1 MISFF
6 FPAESRKT
14 GSQTGLEFKRVPCR
28 SGALS
33 GGFFYA
39 TKLFKEAMIRT
50 LTEDYLRVLSQ
61 IAENPQ
67 LELSRIECHKPAAG
81 AKSAVDTIEFA
92 F

>member
-1 MISFF
+1 M
-6 FPAESRKT
+6 
-14 GSQTGLEFKRVPCR
+14 
-28 SGALS
+28 
-33 GGFFYA
+33 
-39 TKLFKEAMIRT
+39 MRT